1 MRNVNIEK
9 RKDALEILRMDL
21 ASRLL
26 PASVL
31 CFVILC
37 MILLAS
43 HNIVLDISLAL
54 AWVLFTSAAI
64 GAWIIE
70 RHAYRDLIA
79 RN

>member
-54 AWVLFTSAAI
+54 AWVLLPRPPLAPGLLNVMPTGI
-64 GAWIIE
+64 
-70 RHAYRDLIA
+70 
-79 RN
+79 